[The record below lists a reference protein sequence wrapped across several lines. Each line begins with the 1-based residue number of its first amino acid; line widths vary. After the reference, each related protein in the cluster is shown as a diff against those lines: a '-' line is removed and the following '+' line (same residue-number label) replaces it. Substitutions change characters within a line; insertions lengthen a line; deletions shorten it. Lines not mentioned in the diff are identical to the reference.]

1 MIIQLG
7 NHYNKRKFFTLA
19 FMSETFLSIQEAA
32 EISGKSIQTIRR
44 AVKSKKVAIKK
55 KRTPQ
60 GFNYL
65 IGKESLIK
73 YYKIQASLFE
83 REAGGIK
90 ETAKTKGLTAEFATI
105 DDLKKFQKDI
115 EVVLDEHKKEKESFM
130 RFMKAFQER
139 FVVLENQLKLIE
151 QPKKRWYQFWS

>member
-1 MIIQLG
+1 
-7 NHYNKRKFFTLA
+7 
-19 FMSETFLSIQEAA
+19 MSETFLTIQETA
-32 EISGKSIQTIRR
+32 EMTGKSIQTIRR
-44 AVKSKKVAIKK
+44 AVKSKKVTVKK

-65 IGKESLIK
+65 IGKDSILK

-90 ETAKTKGLTAEFATI
+90 DPAKTKGLTAEFATI

-115 EVVLDEHKKEKESFM
+115 EMVLEEHKKEKESFM

-139 FVVLENQLKLIE
+139 FVVMENQLKLLE
-151 QPKKRWYQFWS
+151 QPKRHWYEFWR